1 MDSER
6 NRWLIGLALSLAAIK
21 FILMPWADAQTESRQ
36 ALQVLT
42 QRLDRSVGVVQNR
55 DAILNSHAALQA
67 SISAARGR
75 FPEVESVEKFRLQ
88 TQTQIGQMMSS
99 RALNTLL
106 FDWILEGKV
115 DEANLKF
122 VRARFQAQGELRKI
136 ADLQAE
142 LEGGL
147 PNLIIREVRLMTSVP
162 VKEVD
167 GYGGNITFV
176 ADFYFREKAP
186 K

>member
-1 MDSER
+1 MGDER
-6 NRWLIGLALSLAAIK
+6 NRWLMGLAMGLAAIK
-21 FILMPWADAQTESRQ
+21 FILMPWAESQTEGRQ

-55 DAILNSHAALQA
+55 EAILKSHAALSQ
-67 SISAARGR
+67 SIGAARDR

-88 TQTQIGQMMSS
+88 TQTQVGQMMSS

-115 DEANLKF
+115 EEANLRF
-122 VRARFQAQGELRKI
+122 VRTRFQAQGELRAI
-136 ADLQAE
+136 SDLQAE
-142 LEGGL
+142 FEGSF

-167 GYGGNITFV
+167 EYGGNITFV
-176 ADFYFREKAP
+176 ADFYFREKAT